1 MQFNCFGQRFN
12 YNAETGKKI
21 FPLWQMHYNY
31 SMNETDRI
39 LELRKLLKEY
49 SYQYYTLDQPT
60 VPDYEYDMLFRE
72 LQELEE
78 KHPELYDPNSVTQ
91 RVGYEVLSEFK
102 KITHER
108 PMLSLGDVFSYDEL
122 REWSKKITD
131 VYGKVQYCA
140 EYKIDGLAM
149 SLIYEDGLFKQA
161 VTRGDGIVG
170 EDVTSN
176 VRTRQSV
183 PMSIP
188 YKQRYDIRGE
198 VYMPKSSFNR
208 VNRERREQ
216 GEEEFANPRNAAA
229 GSIRQLDS
237 RISASRGLDGFW
249 YHVPDDVNSDTHY
262 GSLQYAKRLGFI
274 VNETT
279 SLFDD
284 IEDVIHFIDETAA
297 IRNDLPYEI
306 DGMVIKVNDYALQRQ
321 IGYTSRI
328 PKWAIAY
335 KFPAEEVLTQVEDI
349 FITVGRTGKCTPN
362 AKLKPVRVAGTT
374 VGFATLHNEDNIRDK
389 DIRIGDTVIVR
400 KAGDIIPEVVSS
412 LKERRDGSQQRFV
425 FPEYCPVCG
434 GKLYRFEDEAA
445 HYCVNSECKAR
456 LVYSIAHFT
465 ERNAMNIDGLGEKRV
480 EAFLNEGLLSSFED
494 IYKLHNRR
502 EDILQMEKFG
512 VKSFDNLIEAIENS
526 KANSLERL
534 INGLGIRQVG
544 EKAAKILAAH
554 FGNMDALMNASF
566 EELSEIRDIGPVTAE
581 YIRDFF
587 NEPANAEMISQLKML
602 GVNMAYIDTAVGG
615 ESPFAGKTVV
625 LTGTLEKYSRAQ
637 ATALLEDRGANVSG
651 SVSKKTDY
659 VIYGAEAGS
668 KLDKANELG
677 IQTLDETEF
686 ESML

>member
-1 MQFNCFGQRFN
+1 MN
-12 YNAETGKKI
+12 YNV
-21 FPLWQMHYNY
+21 F
-31 SMNETDRI
+31 MNETDRI
-39 LELRKLLKEY
+39 LELRKLLKQY
-49 SYQYYTLDQPT
+49 SYEYYTLDSPS

-72 LQELEE
+72 LQQLEE

-91 RVGYEVLSEFK
+91 RVGYEILSEFK
-102 KITHER
+102 KVTHER

-131 VYGKVQYCA
+131 VYGQVEYCA

-161 VTRGDGIVG
+161 VTRGDGVTG

-176 VRTRQSV
+176 VRTIQSV
-183 PMSIP
+183 PMAIP
-188 YKQRYDIRGE
+188 YRQRYDIRGE
-198 VYMPKSSFNR
+198 VYMPKTSFNR
-208 VNRERREQ
+208 VNRERREN

-237 RISASRGLDGFW
+237 RICASRGLDGFW
-249 YHVPDDVNSDTHY
+249 YHVPDDVNSNTHY
-262 GSLQYAKRLGFI
+262 GSLEYARKLGFI

-279 SLFDD
+279 SLFNN
-284 IEDVIHFIDETAA
+284 IEDVISFIEETAK
-297 IRNDLPYEI
+297 IRNELPYEI

-335 KFPAEEVLTQVEDI
+335 KFPAEEVLTKVEDI

-362 AKLKPVRVAGTT
+362 AKLTPVKVAGTT
-374 VGFATLHNEDNIRDK
+374 VGFATLHNEDNITDK
-389 DIRIGDTVIVR
+389 DIRINDTVVVR
-400 KAGDIIPEVVSS
+400 KAGDIIPEVVRAI
-412 LKERRDGSQQRFV
+412 KERRDGTQTKYV
-425 FPEYCPVCG
+425 FPEFCPVCG

-445 HYCVNSECKAR
+445 HYCVNTECKAR

-480 EAFLNEGLLSSFED
+480 EAFLNEGLLNSFED

-512 VKSFDNLIEAIENS
+512 TKSYDNLIEAIENS
-526 KANSLERL
+526 KQNSLERL

-544 EKAAKILAAH
+544 EKAAKILAAR
-554 FGNMDALMNASF
+554 FRNMEALMNASF
-566 EELSEIRDIGPVTAE
+566 EELSQIRDIGPITAE

-587 NEPANAEMISQLKML
+587 NEESNAEMIRQLKML
-602 GVNMAYIDTAVGG
+602 GVNMEYIDTSVN
-615 ESPFAGKTVV
+615 SDSLFAGKTVV
-625 LTGTLEKYSRAQ
+625 LTGTLEKYSRSE
-637 ATALLEDRGANVSG
+637 ATAPLEDRGAHVSG
-651 SVSKKTDY
+651 SVSKKTDF

-668 KLDKANELG
+668 KLDKANQLG
-677 IQTLDETEF
+677 ITTLDETQF

>member
-1 MQFNCFGQRFN
+1 
-12 YNAETGKKI
+12 
-21 FPLWQMHYNY
+21 
-31 SMNETDRI
+31 MNENERI
-39 LELRKLLKEY
+39 QELRKLLKQY
-49 SYQYYTLDQPT
+49 SYEYYTLDRPT
-60 VPDYEYDMLFRE
+60 VPDSEYDMLFRE
-72 LQELEE
+72 LQDLEA
-78 KHPELYDPNSVTQ
+78 KHPELYDPDSPTQ
-91 RVGYEVLSEFK
+91 RVGNEILSEFK

-131 VYGKVQYCA
+131 VYGEVEYCA

-161 VTRGDGIVG
+161 VTRGDGITG
-170 EDVTSN
+170 EDVSSN
-176 VRTRQSV
+176 VRTIQSV

-208 VNRERREQ
+208 VNRERREN

-237 RISASRGLDGFW
+237 RICASRGLDGFW

-262 GSLQYAKRLGFI
+262 GSLEYARKLGFI
-274 VNETT
+274 VNENTR
-279 SLFDD
+279 LFNSIEEVISF
-284 IEDVIHFIDETAA
+284 IEDTAK
-297 IRNDLPYEI
+297 IRHDLPYEI
-306 DGMVIKVNDYALQRQ
+306 DGMVIKVNSYALQREL
-321 IGYTSRI
+321 GFTSRI

-335 KFPAEEVLTQVEDI
+335 KFPAEEVRTKVEDI

-362 AKLKPVRVAGTT
+362 AKLTPVKVAGTT
-374 VGFATLHNEDNIRDK
+374 VSFATLHNEDNIKDK

-400 KAGDIIPEVVSS
+400 KAGDIIPEVVRAI
-412 LKERRDGSQQRFV
+412 KENRDGSQVRFT
-425 FPEYCPVCG
+425 FPEHCPVCG

-445 HYCVNSECKAR
+445 HYCVNTECKAR

-480 EAFLNEGLLSSFED
+480 EAFLNEGLLNSFED

-512 VKSFDNLIEAIENS
+512 QKSFDNLIEAIENS
-526 KANSLERL
+526 KANSVERL

-544 EKAAKILAAH
+544 EKAARILAAH
-554 FGNMDALMNASF
+554 FKNMDAFMNASL
-566 EELSEIRDIGPVTAE
+566 EELSEIKDIGPITAE
-581 YIRDFF
+581 YIREFF
-587 NEPANAEMISQLKML
+587 NEASNREMINQLKL
-602 GVNMAYIDTAVGG
+602 FGVNMNYIDT
-615 ESPFAGKTVV
+615 SLNTDSIFNGKTVV
-625 LTGTLEKYSRAQ
+625 LTGTLERFSRNE
-637 ATALLEDRGANVSG
+637 ATALLENLGAHVSG

-659 VIYGAEAGS
+659 VIYGTEAGS
-668 KLDKANELG
+668 KLDKARELG
-677 IQTLDETEF
+677 VATMDESEF
-686 ESML
+686 EKLI